1 MEHVRSRFTGIVG
14 CNHGN
19 EIENM
24 WVLSVPIIVPRGH
37 RQKHSC
43 HVNQSRLKQHSQTV
57 SRISSHD
64 REALLPESGIRT
76 V

>member
-24 WVLSVPIIVPRGH
+24 WVLSVPMLCINLHAVIDKTGR
-37 RQKHSC
+37 
-43 HVNQSRLKQHSQTV
+43 
-57 SRISSHD
+57 
-64 REALLPESGIRT
+64 
-76 V
+76 